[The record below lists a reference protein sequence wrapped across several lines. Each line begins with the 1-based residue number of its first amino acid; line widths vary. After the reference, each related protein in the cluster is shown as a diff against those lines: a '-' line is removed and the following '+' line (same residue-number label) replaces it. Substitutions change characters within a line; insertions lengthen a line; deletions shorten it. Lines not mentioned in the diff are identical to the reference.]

1 MKRNSSDKLLTFLNS
16 TINGL
21 AITNL
26 IVLFILPY
34 LQKGVAAST
43 NLIIYSGIN
52 ILVYLIIN
60 IADLSVK
67 GIKSFRLPHVLSL
80 IVIALGISLLF
91 KSPEYFLI
99 FITLK
104 QLLVLIKKFLL
115 YAFEGQL
122 WQFVVNNP
130 AISLMSSF
138 LGVIIVG
145 TFLLMLPVSTTSN
158 QSMNL
163 IDAIFTSTSA
173 TCVTGLIVEDTGS
186 YFSYFGQIVI
196 LLLIQIGGLG
206 LMTISTAFALFFG
219 QKLTVKIES
228 VMQNVMGETSRLN
241 LFQLLKYIMGITLLF
256 ELIGAIFLF
265 FTFKGLSLTIP
276 EAIYYSVF
284 HSVSAFC
291 NAGFSLFSNNMES
304 FTSNININLVI
315 SSLIIFGGLGFVVIM
330 DIKKNI
336 FRRGGLKKLSLHSKV
351 VITTT
356 ALLIIFGLV
365 GFFISEYNSTME
377 GLSFGN
383 RFLAS
388 YFQSVTCRT
397 AGFNT
402 VSQSSLTFSS
412 ILLSVI
418 LMFIGASPGSTGGG
432 IKTTTFAIMI
442 LSIVSILTGK
452 RSVSAF
458 NRKIS
463 VDGIKE
469 AVGLVG
475 ISLGFL
481 MLLLFALF
489 MVTTGTFQ
497 EIIFEAFSAFGTVGL
512 SMGFTSSLNVAGKV
526 IIILLMYLGRIGPLT
541 ILYALAQRVVKKRI
555 NYLEEN
561 ISIG

>member
-21 AITNL
+21 AIMNL

-34 LQKGVAAST
+34 LQKGVAPST

-52 ILVYLIIN
+52 ILAYFIIN
-60 IADLSVK
+60 VADLSIKGVK
-67 GIKSFRLPHVLSL
+67 NFRLPHVLSF
-80 IVIALGISLLF
+80 IVIALGIYLLF

-145 TFLLMLPVSTTSN
+145 AFLLMLPVSTTSN
-158 QSMNL
+158 QSMNF

-241 LFQLLKYIMGITLLF
+241 LFQLLKYIMGITLFF

-265 FTFKGLSLTIP
+265 FTFKGLYPSIP
-276 EAIYYSVF
+276 QAIYYSVF
-284 HSVSAFC
+284 HSISAFC

-330 DIKKNI
+330 DIKKNF

-356 ALLIIFGLV
+356 ALLTIFGLV

-402 VSQSSLTFSS
+402 ISQSSLSFSS

-432 IKTTTFAIMI
+432 IKTTTFAIMV

-452 RSVSAF
+452 RNVSAF

-475 ISLGFL
+475 VSLGFL
-481 MLLLFALF
+481 MLLLFTLF

-512 SMGFTSSLNVAGKV
+512 SMGFTSSLNVAGKI

>member
-21 AITNL
+21 AIMNL

-34 LQKGVAAST
+34 LQKGVAPST

-52 ILVYLIIN
+52 ILAYFIIN
-60 IADLSVK
+60 VADLSIKGVK
-67 GIKSFRLPHVLSL
+67 NFRLPHVLSF
-80 IVIALGISLLF
+80 IVIALGIYLLF

-145 TFLLMLPVSTTSN
+145 AFLLMLPVSTTSN
-158 QSMNL
+158 QSMNF

-241 LFQLLKYIMGITLLF
+241 LFQLLKYIMGITLFF

-265 FTFKGLSLTIP
+265 FTFKGLYPSIP
-276 EAIYYSVF
+276 QAIYYSVF
-284 HSVSAFC
+284 HSISAFC

-330 DIKKNI
+330 DIKKNF

-356 ALLIIFGLV
+356 ALLTIFGLV

-402 VSQSSLTFSS
+402 ISQSSLSFSS

-432 IKTTTFAIMI
+432 IKTTTFAIMV

-452 RSVSAF
+452 RNVSAF

-512 SMGFTSSLNVAGKV
+512 SMGFTSSLNVAGKI

>member
-21 AITNL
+21 AIMNL

-34 LQKGVAAST
+34 LQKGVAPST

-52 ILVYLIIN
+52 ILAYFIIN
-60 IADLSVK
+60 VADLSIKGVK
-67 GIKSFRLPHVLSL
+67 NFRLPHVLSF
-80 IVIALGISLLF
+80 IVIALGIYLLF

-145 TFLLMLPVSTTSN
+145 AFLLMLPVSTTSN
-158 QSMNL
+158 QSMNF

-241 LFQLLKYIMGITLLF
+241 LFQLLKYIMGITLFF

-265 FTFKGLSLTIP
+265 FTFKGLYPSIP
-276 EAIYYSVF
+276 QAIYYSVF
-284 HSVSAFC
+284 HSISAFC

-330 DIKKNI
+330 DIKKNF

-356 ALLIIFGLV
+356 ALLTIFGLV

-402 VSQSSLTFSS
+402 ISQSSLSFSS

-432 IKTTTFAIMI
+432 IKTTTFAIMV

-452 RSVSAF
+452 RNVSAF

-512 SMGFTSSLNVAGKV
+512 SMGFTSSLNAAGKI

>member
-1 MKRNSSDKLLTFLNS
+1 MKKNSSNKLLTFLNS
-16 TINGL
+16 AINGL
-21 AITNL
+21 AIMNL
-26 IVLFILPY
+26 IVLFISPY
-34 LQKGVAAST
+34 LQKGVEPSL
-43 NLIIYSGIN
+43 NLIIYSGLN
-52 ILVYLIIN
+52 IFVYLVIN
-60 IADLSVK
+60 IADLSLS
-67 GIKSFRLPHVLSL
+67 GIKNFKLPNVLSF
-80 IVIALGISLLF
+80 IIIALGLSLLF
-91 KSPEYFLI
+91 TSPEYFLI

-122 WQFVVNNP
+122 WQFIVDNP
-130 AISLMSSF
+130 AISLMGSF
-138 LGVIIVG
+138 LAVIIMG
-145 TFLLMLPVSTTSN
+145 AFLLMLPVSTTSN
-158 QSMNL
+158 QTMNF

-173 TCVTGLIVEDTGS
+173 TCVTGLIVKDTGS
-186 YFSYFGQIVI
+186 YFTYFGQVII
-196 LLLIQIGGLG
+196 LLLIQVGGLG

-241 LFQLLKYIMGITLLF
+241 LFQLLKYIMGITLFF

-265 FTFKGLSLTIP
+265 FTFKGLYQSIP
-276 EAIYYSVF
+276 QAIYYSVF

-291 NAGFSLFSNNMES
+291 NAGFSLFSNNLES

-315 SSLIIFGGLGFVVIM
+315 SALIIFGGLGFVVIM

-356 ALLIIFGLV
+356 ALLIIFGLI
-365 GFFISEYNSTME
+365 GFFISEYNSTMK

-383 RFLAS
+383 RFLTS
-388 YFQSVTCRT
+388 FFQSVTCRT
-397 AGFNT
+397 AGFST
-402 VSQSSLTFSS
+402 VSQSSLSFSS
-412 ILLSVI
+412 ILLSAI

-432 IKTTTFAIMI
+432 IKTTTFAIMV
-442 LSIVSILTGK
+442 LSIISILTGK

-458 NRKIS
+458 KRKIS
-463 VDGIKE
+463 MEGIKE
-469 AVGLVG
+469 AVGLMGV
-475 ISLGFL
+475 SLGFL
-481 MLLLFALF
+481 MLLLFGLF
-489 MVTTGTFQ
+489 IVTTGTFQ

-512 SMGFTSSLNVAGKV
+512 SMGFTSSLNVAGKI